1 VVVVILEAPVPED
14 RWNDF
19 QRAFHHAM
27 KIRPKEVIASYLTH
41 DTQDTNIWRIVT
53 VWTSH
58 QEAMALYNA
67 GATMPSMHAFHLV
80 GVIPV
85 ISISDILDHV

>member
-1 VVVVILEAPVPED
+1 MVLVILEAPVTED

-27 KIRPKEVIASYLTH
+27 KNRPKEVIASYLTH
-41 DTQDTNIWRIVT
+41 DIQDTNMWRITTLWV
-53 VWTSH
+53 SH
-58 QEAMALYNA
+58 EAAMALYNA

-80 GVIPV
+80 GVIPE
-85 ISISDILDHV
+85 ISISDVLDHV